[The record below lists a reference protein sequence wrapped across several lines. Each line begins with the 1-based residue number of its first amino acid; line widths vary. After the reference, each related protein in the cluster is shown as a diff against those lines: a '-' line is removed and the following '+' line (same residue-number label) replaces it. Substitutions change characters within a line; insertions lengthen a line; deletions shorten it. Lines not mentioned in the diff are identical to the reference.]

1 MNHQIQL
8 FDQMPESDLAIL
20 KKAMGILNRYF
31 EETPQPSK
39 PNVQLHTST
48 RNFLEDVEREFKNE
62 WIERKHPVFK
72 KIMRE
77 HYVKDLYTML
87 RQYDKYNL
95 VEIERH
101 DNKSRNIAKFRF
113 V

>member
-1 MNHQIQL
+1 MNQMQL
-8 FDQMPESDLAIL
+8 FDQMPEGDLAIL
-20 KKAMGILNRYF
+20 KKAWSILNRYF
-31 EETPQPSK
+31 AETPPSNK

-48 RNFLEDVEREFKNE
+48 RNFLEDVQREFQNE
-62 WIERKHPVFK
+62 WIDRKHPVLE
-72 KIMRE
+72 KIMRD

-101 DNKSRNIAKFRF
+101 DNKSKNISKFRF
-113 V
+113 L

>member
-1 MNHQIQL
+1 MNQMEL

-31 EETPQPSK
+31 AETPNLNK

-48 RNFLEDVEREFKNE
+48 RNFLQDVQREFKNE
-62 WIERKHPVFK
+62 WIDRKHPVLE
-72 KIMRE
+72 KIMRD

-95 VEIERH
+95 VDIERH
-101 DNKSRNIAKFRF
+101 DNKSKNICKFRF
-113 V
+113 L